1 MSNLII
7 QSPLKNLNELKDEII
22 HTKDRI
28 TTPYMLVMDLIK
40 VDEQLE
46 KSYWIMQDVREMLA
60 NNDCEEFKK
69 IIDDKRAL
77 PRGIRKSLKTY
88 GKYIRYIKNTM
99 EYPSLNNGYLEGIN
113 NKLKLIKRV
122 SFGYR
127 KFDNFRG
134 RVLIIPS
141 LTKKDKKKSIVRV
154 PIKSCRKIA

>member
-1 MSNLII
+1 MSIYLTIVQNNK
-7 QSPLKNLNELKDEII
+7 LKVLKLSEHQARLELKKQRYICKDCK
-22 HTKDRI
+22 HTFTAETNFIQKNCTI
-28 TTPYMLVMDLIK
+28 
-40 VDEQLE
+40 
-46 KSYWIMQDVREMLA
+46 S
-60 NNDCEEFKK
+60 NNT
-69 IIDDKRAL
+69 KRAL

-99 EYPSLNNGYLEGIN
+99 EYPSLNTRYLDGIN

-134 RVLIIPS
+134 RVLIISS